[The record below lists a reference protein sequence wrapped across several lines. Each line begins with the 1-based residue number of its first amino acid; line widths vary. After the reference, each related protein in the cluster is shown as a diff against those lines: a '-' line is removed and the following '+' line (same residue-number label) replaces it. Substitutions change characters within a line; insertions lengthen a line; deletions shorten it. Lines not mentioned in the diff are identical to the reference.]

1 MSEENIIGGH
11 YGAEVDAETASGLV
25 VDESQAVEPSSES
38 DDPNSEVTTEPGQ
51 TQETEQLDQVEEAPS
66 IEEIEINGRNY
77 SFEDLEL
84 ALDDSKNRSEW
95 QKSNTQKAQ
104 DLADAR
110 KTLEAERGKF
120 DALREDEDLMDTL
133 KDYLGED
140 HTIFKTT
147 EEPVNVAT
155 QDTKDANP
163 LEDRISELEGKLQ
176 ESEAQKEVERDIT
189 ALVKAHPE
197 LEGQN
202 KAIEEVLE
210 TAVDR
215 GLTNLEDAFV
225 LTNHQ
230 AAVDS
235 AFAKARETL
244 EKANSAK
251 AIPEASVKHD
261 GDRSPT
267 NTKPKDFDDAR
278 EMALKYDLYS

>member
-1 MSEENIIGGH
+1 MSEQNIIGGH
-11 YGAEVDAETASGLV
+11 YGAEVDAETAAGLV
-25 VDESQAVEPSSES
+25 VDELQAVEPTPAN
-38 DDPNSEVTTEPGQ
+38 DDPSGEVTTEPDQ
-51 TQETEQLDQVEEAPS
+51 TQETEQLDQAEEAPS
-66 IEEIEINGRNY
+66 IEEIEINGKNY

-84 ALDDSKNRSEW
+84 ALDDSKNRNDW

-147 EEPVNVAT
+147 EEPGNVAT

-163 LEDRISELEGKLQ
+163 LENRISELEGKLSERDAQ
-176 ESEAQKEVERDIT
+176 EEVERDIQS
-189 ALVKAHPE
+189 LVRDHPE
-197 LEGQN
+197 LNGQN
-202 KAIEEVLE
+202 EAIEQILE
-210 TAVDR
+210 TAVEK
-215 GLTNLEDAFV
+215 GMTNLEDAFV

-230 AAVDS
+230 ATVDS
-235 AFAKARETL
+235 AFAKAMKTL
-244 EKANSAK
+244 EEAKSAK
-251 AIPEASVKHD
+251 SIPEASVKHD
-261 GDRSPT
+261 GDRSPS